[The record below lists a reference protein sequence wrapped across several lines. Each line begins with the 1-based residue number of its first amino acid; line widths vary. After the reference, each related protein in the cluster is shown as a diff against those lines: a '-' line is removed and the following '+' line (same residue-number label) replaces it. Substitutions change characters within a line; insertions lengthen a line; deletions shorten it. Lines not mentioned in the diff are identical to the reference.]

1 MNSQKKV
8 KFLIF
13 LAILVVI
20 TLFVVIV
27 FQLVNIIR
35 INNKLDSQYQQISQ
49 LEEQLDYYKN
59 KQPQSDYE
67 TIS

>member
-13 LAILVVI
+13 LAIAIVI
-20 TLFVVIV
+20 TLLVVV
-27 FQLVNIIR
+27 TFQLVNIIK
-35 INNKLDSQYQQISQ
+35 INNKIDSQNQQITQ
-49 LEEQLDYYKN
+49 LEKELDYYKN

-67 TIS
+67 IIS